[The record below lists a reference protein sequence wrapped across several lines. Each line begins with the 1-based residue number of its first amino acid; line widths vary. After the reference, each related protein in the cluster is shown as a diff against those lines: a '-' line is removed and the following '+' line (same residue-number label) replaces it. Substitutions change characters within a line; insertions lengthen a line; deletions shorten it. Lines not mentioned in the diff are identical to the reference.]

1 MPSSGSPA
9 GSRPSGIK
17 RDAAALHLRGRVL
30 LVDDDDDVREMAALV
45 LADAGY
51 EVLCAADGAAG
62 LRLLHEHGPA
72 SRVEYGPGIG
82 LLIADYAMP
91 GMNGLELIRTARAVW
106 PALPILL
113 VSGYSRIDVVRAM
126 AGPAAA
132 AFLRKPFRAPELLA
146 RVAGLAGQ
154 AHEE

>member
-1 MPSSGSPA
+1 
-9 GSRPSGIK
+9 
-17 RDAAALHLRGRVL
+17 
-30 LVDDDDDVREMAALV
+30 
-45 LADAGY
+45 
-51 EVLCAADGAAG
+51 
-62 LRLLHEHGPA
+62 
-72 SRVEYGPGIG
+72 
-82 LLIADYAMP
+82 
-91 GMNGLELIRTARAVW
+91 MNGLELIRTARAVW

-146 RVAGLAGQ
+146 RVAGLARQ